1 MIEER
6 LIHSHT
12 DVVDCFSPSIQLKVS
27 TSARPGR
34 PSLIIGFDE
43 VMFLRSINFSWL
55 NIAQMYGV
63 SRTTIYRKC
72 KEAGIL
78 NLEKNQLASYEDLL
92 PVVREIK
99 EAFPDA
105 GERMLS
111 RMLHA
116 RNIYFRRDTLR
127 SIIHDIDPINTSLRW
142 NAKIARRTYSV
153 PGPNSLWHIGMY

>member
-63 SRTTIYRKC
+63 SRTTIYTKC

-78 NLEKNQLASYEDLL
+78 NLEKNNLLLMRTCYQLLEKSRRHFQMQESECCQECCMQETYTSE
-92 PVVREIK
+92 EI
-99 EAFPDA
+99 
-105 GERMLS
+105 L
-111 RMLHA
+111 
-116 RNIYFRRDTLR
+116 
-127 SIIHDIDPINTSLRW
+127 
-142 NAKIARRTYSV
+142 
-153 PGPNSLWHIGMY
+153 